1 MKTMIASMGVSAGEN
16 IVEEKVDNR
25 SVLTFDESN
34 QSVAQELKNNESI
47 AGTVLVHSALIKTSQ
62 SPNTHTNRVSP
73 VKGNKNGLPIRE
85 EEEDD
90 A

>member
-1 MKTMIASMGVSAGEN
+1 MKTMIASMGVSVGEN

-47 AGTVLVHSALIKTSQ
+47 AGTVLVHSALIKT
-62 SPNTHTNRVSP
+62 
-73 VKGNKNGLPIRE
+73 
-85 EEEDD
+85 
-90 A
+90 